1 MKTETKTSKLAIICA
16 LCTLVATP
24 AISAAPVRV
33 LGGAGTYNSASSA
46 SASKSATSASTRAG
60 ALRVLPTSSK
70 TTNNAASG
78 ATTTTGAA
86 GGTVT
91 ATRAATSP
99 RLSIGKYL
107 PHRVVAAGSSS
118 TNKPSDD
125 GNMDFVTTDKFGN
138 LQDRIVDLEKFIGAI
153 GDSGLRQD
161 IDALVGRVDTMV
173 DGEDFA
179 AVQEM
184 VSSIETD
191 IKKIDEL
198 IAELPDDVADK
209 TVVDAAISSLDS
221 RVSSIAEKLGNGEI
235 ADAETVEDLQ
245 LLVGA
250 INSAVSTLESSVA
263 TLRTDVDNNALL
275 LAGKQDKII
284 EGEYASVNAANQII
298 LDMAKIKQEIADVTV
313 GEVEISFDEATNEL
327 KWLVD
332 GGVGGVVRFND
343 IYYTES
349 EIDAL
354 DDRITKSVGAIKI
367 MADENRELI
376 TELQKTVADYK
387 AKHDTLSGYVADN
400 VVAIEQ
406 NAKDIDA
413 NADAIAALETNK
425 ADKSEL
431 ENYVPTNQV
440 TSYVSNS
447 ITSELIAA
455 KIADKSITAEK
466 LTTDGLAEPLLD
478 GELAMLV
485 SDGNGGLTWVAYAVE

>member
-161 IDALVGRVDTMV
+161 IDALVARVDTMV

-235 ADAETVEDLQ
+235 ADAETVENLQ

-250 INSAVSTLESSVA
+250 INSAVSTLESSVV

-332 GGVGGVVRFND
+332 GDVGGIVRFND

-354 DDRITKSVGAIKI
+354 DDRITKSVDAIKL
-367 MADENRELI
+367 MAEENSKLI
-376 TELQKTVADYK
+376 AALEKTVQDHYDELLEYTTSNA
-387 AKHDTLSGYVADN
+387 A
-400 VVAIEQ
+400 AIEQ

-425 ADKSEL
+425 ADKSAL
-431 ENYVPTNQV
+431 DDLVPKNEV

-447 ITSELIAA
+447 LTSEMIAA